1 MNYMCPYRW
10 EETLNKAVENCKI
23 KGLKC
28 GKYFMY
34 NLPIY
39 FVLLFLE
46 HFGSEVVLSGDEAKD
61 EEDEEYDKDPDPLP
75 DLSPK

>member
-1 MNYMCPYRW
+1 MSVLSSLAGYIASYVTIFRS
-10 EETLNKAVENCKI
+10 L
-23 KGLKC
+23 L
-28 GKYFMY
+28 
-34 NLPIY
+34 
-39 FVLLFLE
+39 LLFLE

>member
-1 MNYMCPYRW
+1 
-10 EETLNKAVENCKI
+10 
-23 KGLKC
+23 
-28 GKYFMY
+28 MY
-34 NLPIY
+34 NLLVY
-39 FVLLFLE
+39 FVLLLLE